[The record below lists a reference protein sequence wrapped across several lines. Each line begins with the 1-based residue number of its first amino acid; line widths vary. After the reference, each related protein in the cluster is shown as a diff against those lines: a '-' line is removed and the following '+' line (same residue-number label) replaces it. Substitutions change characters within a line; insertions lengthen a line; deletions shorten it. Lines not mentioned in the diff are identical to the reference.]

1 MMCRF
6 GYDGGHYEVS
16 DEAYS
21 AQHGFIRLPD
31 GRVLFTEGWLE
42 TMPPRPVI
50 GGIMPEHLATL
61 GQIFDAV
68 AI

>member
-1 MMCRF
+1 M
-6 GYDGGHYEVS
+6 
-16 DEAYS
+16 
-21 AQHGFIRLPD
+21 